1 MRHLNVLDQDGLKEY
16 RLKQKMATNVAIFS
30 GNAAENVKGQTEI
43 IGKELIVPMT
53 NTVWEGSEGHA
64 KLWGEIKDLQAQAKK
79 EMATN
84 AAQAPSATTLESLL
98 QKVIIDITR
107 RRQESGDLTSLVAT
121 EITDF
126 DFPEVITLRELYDY
140 VGEMQEVSG
149 SNDSVP
155 LIEQAL
161 GVTDTVSMKIL
172 AIGWKDS
179 LKNLLFN
186 KLRDIEKAN
195 KAAVNAYV
203 DKRNAATIGTI
214 VSATYHATQKQAA
227 DATVGA
233 TYDVLMYNTLRKGIK
248 KLRGLKD
255 PQTKLPISTPSLT
268 LLCNSADR
276 WDIERVINGQLGS
289 GNGTIT
295 GQNMASLPIDT
306 IIEYDHG
313 ILDGKT
319 WGKKKLSY
327 PGVTQGKAY
336 LFVPREAFWVAV
348 KRPLTMETGRG
359 SVLQLSTEE
368 KAWYGVQGEHYKQ
381 FLGSSYPAAGTS
393 GEGFIVEITLPT
405 EA

>member
-1 MRHLNVLDQDGLKEY
+1 MRHLNVFDQDGLKEY
-16 RLKQKMATNVAIFS
+16 RLKQKTATNVAIFS
-30 GNAAENVKGQTEI
+30 GNAAENVKEKTEI

-53 NTVWEGSEGHA
+53 NTAWEGSEGYVQ
-64 KLWGEIKDLQAQAKK
+64 LWGEIKDLQDKARK
-79 EMATN
+79 EMAVN
-84 AAQAPSATTLESLL
+84 ANQAPSATTLEALL

-140 VGEMQEVSG
+140 VGEMQEISG

-155 LIEQAL
+155 LIEQQL
-161 GVTDTVSMKIL
+161 GTTDTLTMKIL

-214 VSATYHATQKQAA
+214 VSATYHASQKQAA

-233 TYDVLMYNTLRKGIK
+233 TFDALMYNTLRKGIK
-248 KLRGLKD
+248 KVRTLKD
-255 PQTKLPISTPSLT
+255 PQTKLPIAVPSLT

-381 FLGSSYPAAGTS
+381 FLGSSYPAAGTT
-393 GEGFIVEITLPT
+393 GEGFIVEITFPT